1 MTREPVEFN
10 VRRAGDGALLEVEGG
25 LDAATAPLLIE
36 HVNVLLGHGV
46 RRLRI
51 DLRAVDFIDSRGVAA
66 LIHCRRR
73 VHHAGAE
80 LELVPGEGP
89 ARRLLDATGLAEV
102 FSIEEGD

>member
-1 MTREPVEFN
+1 MDREPVEFN
-10 VRRAGDGALLEVEGG
+10 VRRAGDGALLEVAGG

-36 HVNVLLGHGV
+36 HVNMLLGHGV

-51 DLRAVDFIDSRGVAA
+51 DLRAVDFIDSRGIAA

-73 VHHAGAE
+73 VQNASAE
-80 LELVPGEGP
+80 LELVPGEGT

-102 FSIEEGD
+102 FSIEKGD